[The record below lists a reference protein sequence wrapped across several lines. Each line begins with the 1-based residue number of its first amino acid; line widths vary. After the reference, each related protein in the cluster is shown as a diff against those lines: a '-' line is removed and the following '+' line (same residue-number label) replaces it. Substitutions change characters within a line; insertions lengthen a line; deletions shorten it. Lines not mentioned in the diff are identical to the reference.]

1 MLVILIKTGVAIG
14 WLLFFTILLT
24 WAERKESAVI
34 QDRLGANRADILG
47 IRLFGLFQPIADAI
61 KMIFKEDFSPS
72 FSRKFFY
79 TIAPFISFF
88 FACISIIT
96 IPFGSP
102 VSVGNHKISLQ
113 VVDLDVGVLFIISMA
128 SMGIWGV
135 ILGGWSSNN
144 KYGLLGGMRA
154 TAQLISYEIPLAISF
169 IGLLMVFSSLKISEI
184 VNKQSELLFGFLP
197 KWGIFLQ
204 PLGFIV
210 FLISAIAETKR
221 IPFDLP
227 EGESEIIGFFTEYS
241 GMKFGMFMLTDF
253 IETLMVSVLI
263 TTFFFGG
270 YGIPYLY
277 SDGFHFPWGSSIS
290 IPNLLIVG
298 LQILSFHIKVIFW
311 AWFLLLVRWTLPRF
325 RYDQLMD
332 LGWKFLIPLGVLNLI
347 LTGIVFSLVKI

>member
-24 WAERKESAVI
+24 WAERKESAAI

-47 IRLFGLFQPIADAI
+47 LKLFGLFQPVADAI
-61 KMIFKEDFSPS
+61 KMIFKEDFSPP
-72 FSRKFFY
+72 FARKFFY

-102 VSVGNHKISLQ
+102 LNIGNHKISLQ
-113 VVDLDVGVLFIISMA
+113 VVDLDVGVLFIVSMA

-169 IGLLMVFSSLKISEI
+169 IGILMVFSSLKISEI
-184 VNKQSELLFGFLP
+184 VAKQGELLFGFLP

-241 GMKFGMFMLTDF
+241 GMKFGMFMLTDY
-253 IETLMVSVLI
+253 IETLMVAVLI

-270 YGIPYLY
+270 YGVPYLY
-277 SDGFHFPWGSSIS
+277 DDGFHFPGGSSIPLS
-290 IPNLLIVG
+290 NWLVVAV
-298 LQILSFHIKVIFW
+298 QVLSFHIKVVFW

-332 LGWKFLIPLGVLNLI
+332 LGWKFLIPVGVLNLI
-347 LTGIVFSLVKI
+347 ITGIVFSLVKI

>member
-1 MLVILIKTGVAIG
+1 MIIILIKTGVAIG

-47 IRLFGLFQPIADAI
+47 IRLFGLFQPVADAI
-61 KMIFKEDFSPS
+61 KMIFKEDFTPP
-72 FSRKFFY
+72 FSKKFFY
-79 TIAPFISFF
+79 SIAPFLSFF
-88 FACISIIT
+88 FACISIVT

-102 VSVGNHKISLQ
+102 LNIGEQKIPLQ
-113 VVDLDVGVLFIISMA
+113 VVDIDVGVLFILSMA
-128 SMGIWGV
+128 SIGIWGV

-169 IGLLMVFSSLKISEI
+169 VGILMVFSSLKISEI
-184 VNKQSELLFGFLP
+184 VSKQGEIIFGFLP

-204 PLGFIV
+204 PIGFIV

-241 GMKFGMFMLTDF
+241 GMKFGMFMLTDY
-253 IETLMVSVLI
+253 IETLMVAVLI

-270 YGIPYLY
+270 YGVPYLY
-277 SDGFHFPWGSSIS
+277 STGFQFPWGSSIS
-290 IPNLLIVG
+290 LPNWLVFT
-298 LQILSFHIKVIFW
+298 LQVISFHLKVVFW

-332 LGWKFLIPLGVLNLI
+332 LGWKFLIPLGVLNLVI
-347 LTGIVFSLVKI
+347 TGIIFSLVRI

>member
-1 MLVILIKTGVAIG
+1 MIVILIKSAVAIG

-61 KMIFKEDFSPS
+61 KMIFKEDFIPP
-72 FSRKFFY
+72 FSIKFFY

-102 VSVGNHKISLQ
+102 VTLGGIKIPLQ
-113 VVDLDVGVLFIISMA
+113 VVDLDVGVLFILSMA

-135 ILGGWSSNN
+135 ILGGWSSRN
-144 KYGLLGGMRA
+144 KYSLLGGMRA

-169 IGLLMVFSSLKISEI
+169 IGILMVYPSLKISEI
-184 VNKQSELLFGFLP
+184 VLKQEEVILGFLP

-204 PLGFIV
+204 PIGFVV

-241 GMKFGMFMLTDF
+241 GMKFGMFMLTDY
-253 IETLMVSVLI
+253 IETLMVAVLV

-270 YGIPYLY
+270 YGVPYLY
-277 SDGFHFPWGSSIS
+277 DNGFQFPWGSN
-290 IPNLLIVG
+290 IPLHNWVVLA
-298 LQILSFHIKVIFW
+298 LQIISFHIKIVFF

-325 RYDQLMD
+325 RYDQLME

-347 LTGIVFSLVKI
+347 LTGVILSLVKL

>member
-1 MLVILIKTGVAIG
+1 MLIILIKTGVAIG
-14 WLLFFTILLT
+14 WLLFFTIILT

-47 IRLFGLFQPIADAI
+47 IRLFGLFQPVADAI
-61 KMIFKEDFSPS
+61 KMIFKEDFLPP

-79 TIAPFISFF
+79 SIAPFISFF
-88 FACISIIT
+88 FACISIVT
-96 IPFGSP
+96 IPFAGP
-102 VSVGNHKISLQ
+102 LNIGEQKIPLQ
-113 VVDLDVGVLFIISMA
+113 VVDIDVGVLFILSMA
-128 SMGIWGV
+128 SIGIWGV

-169 IGLLMVFSSLKISEI
+169 VGILMVFSSLKISEI
-184 VNKQSELLFGFLP
+184 VSKQGEIIFGFLP

-204 PLGFIV
+204 PIGFIV

-241 GMKFGMFMLTDF
+241 GMKFGMFMLTDY
-253 IETLMVSVLI
+253 IETLMVAVLI

-270 YGIPYLY
+270 YGVPYLY
-277 SDGFHFPWGSSIS
+277 DNGFQFPWGSSILL
-290 IPNLLIVG
+290 PNWLVVI
-298 LQILSFHIKVIFW
+298 LQVISFHIKVVFW

-332 LGWKFLIPLGVLNLI
+332 LGWKFLIPLGVLNLVI
-347 LTGIVFSLVKI
+347 TGIIFSLVRI